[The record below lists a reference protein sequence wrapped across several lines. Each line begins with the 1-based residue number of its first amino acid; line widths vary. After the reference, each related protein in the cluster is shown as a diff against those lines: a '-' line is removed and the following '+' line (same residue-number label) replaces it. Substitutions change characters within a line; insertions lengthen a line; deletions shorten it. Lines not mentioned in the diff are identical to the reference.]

1 MGKVFELRY
10 CTSIV
15 TERKMRFSL
24 RLNFVLLTALLE
36 DDGRGIIM
44 ASPSILIH
52 RWAAARSLNNIAN
65 IFFKASVVVYIGEL
79 PANPQGN
86 SVSPFFNS
94 RFPFLVQVSSWFE
107 CRATVSPSLCSL
119 LHMHNRQVLRIGDKK
134 LKCLQGIARVYTPGD
149 DLSVMPFSTS
159 SIRSSS
165 MTTGKKKTD
174 SWCQELRRSSMRVQC
189 ALKLRNKIRHTTNA
203 FKCVKMHIK
212 CEKYHLTRSFVI
224 RVAWNSLLFSQH
236 IEETGDSLTFL

>member
-1 MGKVFELRY
+1 MCVCVKGKVFELRY

-15 TERKMRFSL
+15 TELKMRFSL
-24 RLNFVLLTALLE
+24 RLNFVLFTALLE

-134 LKCLQGIARVYTPGD
+134 IEMSSRHRAGLHARWWFVGHAFQHLVYSVVLD
-149 DLSVMPFSTS
+149 DHW
-159 SIRSSS
+159 
-165 MTTGKKKTD
+165 K
-174 SWCQELRRSSMRVQC
+174 
-189 ALKLRNKIRHTTNA
+189 
-203 FKCVKMHIK
+203 
-212 CEKYHLTRSFVI
+212 
-224 RVAWNSLLFSQH
+224 
-236 IEETGDSLTFL
+236 EEDRQLVSRASPI